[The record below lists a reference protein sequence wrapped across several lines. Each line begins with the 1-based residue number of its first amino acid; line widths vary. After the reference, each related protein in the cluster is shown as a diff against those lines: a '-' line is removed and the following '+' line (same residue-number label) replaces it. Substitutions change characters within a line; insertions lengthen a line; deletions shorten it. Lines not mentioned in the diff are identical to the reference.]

1 MRYGRDGKGRE
12 DEDMGRKQRRDGR
25 RRYFTLE
32 KGISIKGKEGG
43 YGNLGRRDTQVG
55 GDKREIAL

>member
-25 RRYFTLE
+25 RRYFT
-32 KGISIKGKEGG
+32 
-43 YGNLGRRDTQVG
+43 
-55 GDKREIAL
+55 